1 MQSQPSCGQFV
12 VRHPLQTAPIP
23 DLARIARPFP
33 RRPELHH
40 ASANGV
46 HTAQALL
53 TSDSAGFTRSLPSHL
68 RYYRM
73 GELNPRL
80 VTTAMSDEGTV
91 LRHFARRR
99 GLEVGEIPEDLMPM
113 IPRP

>member
-1 MQSQPSCGQFV
+1 MQSQPSCEQFV

-23 DLARIARPFP
+23 DVARIARPFP
-33 RRPELHH
+33 RRRELHQ

-53 TSDSAGFTRSLPSHL
+53 TGDSAGFTRSLPSHL

-73 GELNPRL
+73 SELNPRL
-80 VTTAMSDEGTV
+80 VTSATSDEGTV

-99 GLEVGEIPEDLMPM
+99 GLEVEEVPEDLMLK